1 MCYFLSRPV
10 GYVGL
15 GTNFAASLAKV
26 RFLWYTMFAAN
37 RLAGVSMLT
46 KLFLVIVLGAVPWG
60 GIWFPSTTGLAM
72 GLRLPVAI
80 GLSTAGQFG
89 GVLAVLGAVS
99 KAEKHPKV
107 STHLRRVRTERVRHL
122 LHRYGPLG
130 VPIAVIVL
138 GAYAVTAAMATL
150 GMAHRR
156 ILISVSLSLLML
168 AAGLYFLFAVA
179 PLG

>member
-1 MCYFLSRPV
+1 
-10 GYVGL
+10 
-15 GTNFAASLAKV
+15 
-26 RFLWYTMFAAN
+26 
-37 RLAGVSMLT
+37 MLT
-46 KLFLVIVLGAVPWG
+46 KVFVVVLLGAVPWG

-72 GLRLPVAI
+72 GLGLPVAI

-89 GVLAVLGAVS
+89 GVLAILKAVS

-107 STHLRRVRTERVRHL
+107 SHHLRRVRTERVRYF

-150 GMAHRR
+150 GMGHRR
-156 ILISVSLSLLML
+156 ILISVSLSLLLL
-168 AAGLYFLFAVA
+168 AVGLYFLFAAA